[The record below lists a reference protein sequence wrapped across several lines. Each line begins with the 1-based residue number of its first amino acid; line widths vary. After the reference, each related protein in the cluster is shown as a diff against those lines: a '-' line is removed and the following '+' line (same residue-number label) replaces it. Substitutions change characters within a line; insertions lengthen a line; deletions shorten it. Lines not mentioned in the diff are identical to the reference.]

1 MPKKKNNQAFSRIYL
16 AKALKG
22 EAQAWVDQGCGMV

>member
-1 MPKKKNNQAFSRIYL
+1 MQKKKNSQAFSRIYL
-16 AKALKG
+16 AKALEG